1 MQKIPEHIKQ
11 FLDEQ
16 KLGYVATIS
25 ENNTPNLS
33 PKGTII
39 AWDDKTL
46 VFADI
51 HSPNT
56 IKNLERNPHLEI
68 NVVDPLLRRGYRFAG
83 KGYVVK
89 TGEKFE
95 AVLAHYRKNGIRSPI
110 NSVVMVDVDRVSQ
123 VISPLY
129 DLGLSESEIKEKW
142 KKYFA
147 SL

>member
-1 MQKIPEHIKQ
+1 MQKISESVKQ
-11 FLDEQ
+11 FLDQQ
-16 KLGYVATIS
+16 KLGYIATIS

-68 NVVDPLLRRGYRFAG
+68 NVVDPLLRRGYRFSG
-83 KGYVVK
+83 KGSVIK
-89 TGEKFE
+89 TGGEFE
-95 AVLAHYRKNGIRSPI
+95 AILTHYRKNGIRSQI
-110 NSVVMVDVDRVSQ
+110 NSIVLVDVDKVSQ

-147 SL
+147 NL

>member
-1 MQKIPEHIKQ
+1 MQKISESVKH

-46 VFADI
+46 AFADI

-56 IKNLERNPHLEI
+56 IKNLKCNPYLEI
-68 NVVDPLLRRGYRFAG
+68 NVVDPLLRRGYRFSG
-83 KGYVVK
+83 KGSVIR
-89 TGEKFE
+89 TGQKFE
-95 AVLAHYRKNGIRSPI
+95 TILSHYRKNGIRSPI
-110 NSVVMVDVDRVSQ
+110 NSIVLVDVDKVSQ

-147 SL
+147 DL

>member
-1 MQKIPEHIKQ
+1 MQKIPEDIKQ

-89 TGEKFE
+89 TGAKFE

-110 NSVVMVDVDRVSQ
+110 NSVVIVDVDRVSQ